1 MGAVLLTLFQSRK
14 KCLEDAPTIPQH
26 SSQHQIKD
34 YGVELLPELVEISG
48 FKNLVDV
55 DVRFG
60 PFTCVAGAN
69 GVGKSNLFD
78 EIRFLSAIAGRAIAR
93 EAGVDK
99 VLIYRYFENLPS
111 LLQTFGKEGNYWITV
126 EELIGDQTVVEA
138 ESLADWMVL
147 FLTHFLHDLQ
157 TRPITQE
164 IMRWELLEGNEL
176 THELAT
182 VRDHV
187 AIESLEFLKHK
198 CSFPLNK
205 DIPAISA
212 VLIAGIVYLVMRTKV
227 SDTFLL
233 TSCTWKFECQFHN
246 YVGG

>member
-1 MGAVLLTLFQSRK
+1 MARDKEETKARILAAVGKLLA
-14 KCLEDAPTIPQH
+14 E
-26 SSQHQIKD
+26 
-34 YGVELLPELVEISG
+34 SG
-48 FKNLVDV
+48 FKQL
-55 DVRFG
+55 
-60 PFTCVAGAN
+60 
-69 GVGKSNLFD
+69 GVN
-78 EIRFLSAIAGRAIAR
+78 AIAR

-126 EELIGDQTVVEA
+126 EELIGDQTVVDA

-147 FLTHFLHDLQ
+147 FLTRFLYDLQ

-198 CSFPLNK
+198 CSFPLNQ

-227 SDTFLL
+227 SDTFLGIDFSSPTGWQRIEGAMASL
-233 TSCTWKFECQFHN
+233 LGAIVEN
-246 YVGG
+246 DE